1 MGNFVEQ
8 PEGYYRVRM
17 RSKGPVINEIAKRH
31 HGGGHPLASGAN
43 AADLE
48 EVAAIYQEIQTA
60 VSAFSRTS
68 IDFIRRDQCSFC
80 RRKTNSEES

>member
-1 MGNFVEQ
+1 
-8 PEGYYRVRM
+8 M

-60 VSAFSRTS
+60 VSAFRE
-68 IDFIRRDQCSFC
+68 QA
-80 RRKTNSEES
+80 

>member
-60 VSAFSRTS
+60 VSAFRE
-68 IDFIRRDQCSFC
+68 QA
-80 RRKTNSEES
+80 